1 MFRFVAVIVVLLV
14 SLQFAWVAAGALYG
28 HAGENVSLIGV
39 HSHEHGHDH
48 GHGHG
53 HADRDAPGESRQD
66 GGDRAHCEHCHLV
79 LSAVVVES
87 GLTISSSLPGGPILQ
102 PPVAYLSHTPAL
114 LDRPP
119 LARA

>member
-14 SLQFAWVAAGALYG
+14 SLQFAWAAAGALYG

-39 HSHEHGHDH
+39 HSHEHGHD
-48 GHGHG
+48 HGHG

-87 GLTISSSLPGGPILQ
+87 GLTIGSSLPGGPILQ